1 VPPQPLNWLLERPLL
16 LEAGLIGRGGR
27 IPAGL
32 SLLAVFR

>member
-1 VPPQPLNWLLERPLL
+1 ML

-27 IPAGL
+27 IPVGL